1 MQPTFDDPQAPD
13 TSLGGAPHAA
23 TPTAELHR
31 QAEQTVIAPPTAR
44 VSLARSS
51 LCTIGGYAAGQII
64 RLAGNI
70 IVSRLVFPEAFG
82 LMAIINVMIQGLMM
96 FSDVGIEP
104 ALVQNKR
111 GDEPRF
117 YNTAWTVQTLRG
129 LLLFLVTCVLSYPV
143 SQLYHEPRLLYLLPT
158 AAAVTVLAGFNSTA
172 LFAVRRHLLIGRLT
186 LLEVSSQLAG
196 VVVMCTWAW
205 LQPSVWAMVAG
216 LGATS
221 LVTLVGSHFLLP
233 AYRNRFAWDRAAL
246 GDLFHFGKWV
256 FVSTTITFCA
266 LQLDR
271 LMLGRMISLDELG
284 VYSVAAAIAMLPNL
298 LLQALSGTVLYP
310 LLSRLARTS
319 PQALRSQLADA
330 REILLAPAIFCV
342 TGVVLEADTFFSL
355 LYNERYAGAATIA
368 QLMSLGVWAT
378 IVSNTLDR
386 ALLAT
391 GDTRS
396 PAVANFV
403 KLIASATAALVGF
416 SLAGLPGFLIGYAC
430 GAVCGH
436 CVLLYQAAA
445 RGISAWREDVRMS
458 ALLALLIA
466 LGLSLSQSVSEA
478 YGPIAREV
486 AVWIYLAAI
495 GVWAASK
502 ARGLQRLRT

>member
-1 MQPTFDDPQAPD
+1 MQPTINDPPISD
-13 TSLGGAPHAA
+13 TPLGSVPHA
-23 TPTAELHR
+23 PPMTAELHR
-31 QAEQTVIAPPTAR
+31 QAEQTVIAPAAKKI
-44 VSLARSS
+44 SLARSS
-51 LCTIGGYAAGQII
+51 LCTVGGYAAGQVI

-82 LMAIINVMIQGLMM
+82 LMAIINVLIQGLMM

-117 YNTAWTVQTLRG
+117 YNTAWTIQILRG
-129 LLLFLVTCVLSYPV
+129 WLLFIATCVLAFPFAR
-143 SQLYHEPRLLYLLPT
+143 LYHEPRLLYLLPT
-158 AAAVTVLAGFNSTA
+158 AAAVTVIAGFNSTA

-186 LLEVSSQLAG
+186 ILEVTAQLTG
-196 VVVMCTWAW
+196 VVVMCVWAW
-205 LQPSVWAMVAG
+205 LQPSVWAMIAG
-216 LGATS
+216 LAATS
-221 LVTLVGSHFLLP
+221 TVTLFGSHFLLP
-233 AYRNRFAWDRAAL
+233 GYRNTFAWDRGAI

-271 LMLGRMISLDELG
+271 LMLGRLISLDALG
-284 VYSVAAAIAMLPNL
+284 VYSVAAAIAMLPNM

-319 PQALRSQLADA
+319 PQALRAQLAEA

-355 LYNERYAGAATIA
+355 LYTSEYAGAAQIA
-368 QLMSLGVWAT
+368 QLMSFGVWVT
-378 IVSNTLDR
+378 IVGNTLDR
-386 ALLAT
+386 ALLAI

-396 PAVANFV
+396 PAAANLV
-403 KLIASATAALVGF
+403 KLIASAVAALTGF
-416 SLAGLPGFLIGYAC
+416 AFAGLSGFVVGYAI

-436 CVLLYQAAA
+436 CVLLYQASAH
-445 RGISAWREDVRMS
+445 GIPAWREDVRMS
-458 ALLALLIA
+458 ALLALMVAI
-466 LGLSLSQSVSEA
+466 GFSLSQSVGAA

-486 AVWIYLAAI
+486 ATWSYLAAL
-495 GVWAASK
+495 GVWAVMK
-502 ARGLQRLRT
+502 ARGLRNIRV